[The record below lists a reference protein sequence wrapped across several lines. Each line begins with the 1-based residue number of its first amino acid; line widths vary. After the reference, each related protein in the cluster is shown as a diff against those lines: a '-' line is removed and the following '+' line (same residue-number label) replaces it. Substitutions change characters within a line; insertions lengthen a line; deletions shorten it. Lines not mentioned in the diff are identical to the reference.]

1 MGGEGRRNG
10 KGKAE
15 AGAREGGPAEKQTR
29 KSRKQAGSVL
39 LVVRAARRDAAQA
52 LEKLRGEIEGMR
64 KALDRLV
71 AEERSFIA
79 DLSGRAVSATRLL
92 IANTRRRKTRP
103 VKRGPA
109 KADRFFGKLPKT
121 FTLDDVRKLAGR
133 LSGVSLAQWS
143 RAKKI
148 RKTGSGYAKT
158 A

>member
-1 MGGEGRRNG
+1 MAKGRRRRG
-10 KGKAE
+10 RAKA
-15 AGAREGGPAEKQTR
+15 ALQ
-29 KSRKQAGSVL
+29 KSKPRRRAKQAGGIL

-52 LEKLRGEIEGMR
+52 LEILRGEIADMR

-79 DLSGRAVSATRLL
+79 DLSGRAVSATRSL
-92 IANTRRRKTRP
+92 IAGARRRKTRP
-103 VKRGPA
+103 AKRGPA

-121 FTLDDVRKLAGR
+121 FNLEDVRQLAGR